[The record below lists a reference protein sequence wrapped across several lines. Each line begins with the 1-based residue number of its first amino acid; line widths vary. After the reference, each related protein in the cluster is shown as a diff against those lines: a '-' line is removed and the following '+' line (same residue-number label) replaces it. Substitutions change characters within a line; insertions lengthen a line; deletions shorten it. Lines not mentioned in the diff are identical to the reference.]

1 MIYNFL
7 RIFFDVF
14 DAYYY
19 NNKIEKIIH
28 FPIFCY
34 FDNWGIISLIKKY
47 GFKSDGYD
55 RNILYFKN
63 GDYQIYLDR
72 KIFCFYNLRNT
83 IYHITNPTLQDLG
96 EILDKEFK
104 HISRNRKIK
113 LLLNGK
119 N

>member
-55 RNILYFKN
+55 GTVLYYIC
-63 GDYQIYLDR
+63 GDKSIYLDMN
-72 KIFCFYNLRNT
+72 IFLFYNKNEKICYKTGSSIKVLK
-83 IYHITNPTLQDLG
+83 